1 MTPEQRVDPAANRI
15 EADRL
20 AKNTMGAPFQPTQG
34 ERVLGGICD
43 DQDLGAGKLRRDLG
57 HGGLAMMP
65 QDVNSKQ
72 KQARHQLR
80 GL

>member
-1 MTPEQRVDPAANRI
+1 LTPKQRVDPAANRI
-15 EADRL
+15 EADRF
-20 AKNTMGAPFQPTQG
+20 AQHAVGAPFQPAQG
-34 ERVLGGICD
+34 ERILGGIRY

-57 HGGLAMMP
+57 HGRLAMLP